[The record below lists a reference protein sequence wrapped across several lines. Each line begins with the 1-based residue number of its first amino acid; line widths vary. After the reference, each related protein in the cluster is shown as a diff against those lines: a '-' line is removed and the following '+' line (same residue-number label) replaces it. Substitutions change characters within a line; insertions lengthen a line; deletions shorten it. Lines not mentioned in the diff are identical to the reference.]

1 MVTSYYQ
8 VFHQNNRMFPTPVT
22 LALLWIMS
30 RLRSELACPLDF
42 GADEHHSVLLVSALF
57 KK

>member
-8 VFHQNNRMFPTPVT
+8 VFRQNNRMFPTPVT

-42 GADEHHSVLLVSALF
+42 GADEHHFVLLVSALL
-57 KK
+57 